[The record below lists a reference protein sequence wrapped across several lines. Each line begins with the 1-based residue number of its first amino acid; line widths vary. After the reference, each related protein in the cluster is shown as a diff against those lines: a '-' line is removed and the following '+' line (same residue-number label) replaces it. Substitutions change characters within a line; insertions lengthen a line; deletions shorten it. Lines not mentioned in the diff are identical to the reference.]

1 MDGVRNCT
9 NFTQVLLEVIDAND
23 NGPEFGLERMH
34 LTVAEDQ
41 PIHVPFYAVKA
52 VDKDHGSQV
61 GCSNDIKLQFMS
73 EWSY

>member
-23 NGPEFGLERMH
+23 NGPEFGFARMH
-34 LTVAEDQ
+34 ATVAEDQ

-52 VDKDHGSQV
+52 IDKDGDHQV
-61 GCSNDIKLQFMS
+61 GSVQINMRMCITP
-73 EWSY
+73 